1 MLHQL
6 FPADLQAEGN
16 YPELKKKKITKKKH
30 SSVTWQNF
38 VATKIELWVYMH
50 LSTDNTLHDSD
61 RAMEKCSIL
70 LYTEK

>member
-16 YPELKKKKITKKKH
+16 YPELKKKKLQKKH
-30 SSVTWQNF
+30 SSVTWENF
-38 VATKIELWVYMH
+38 VATKIVLWVYMH
-50 LSTDNTLHDSD
+50 LSTDNTLHDND
-61 RAMEKCSIL
+61 RAMEKRSIL